1 MAEDYTKLFQNN
13 SEGDS
18 KGRIKGH
25 LPDWIMS
32 EVNKII
38 YNGPVGIWDHPT
50 QTANHW
56 FDGLGILTLFTIDG
70 PQREVKLKKRFL
82 KSEAYEKA
90 KANGKIIITEYAT
103 AGASESNKGLI
114 SKLVQSIIPGTVKKL
129 LFSLL

>member
-1 MAEDYTKLFQNN
+1 M
-13 SEGDS
+13 G
-18 KGRIKGH
+18 
-25 LPDWIMS
+25 
-32 EVNKII
+32 I

-70 PQREVKLKKRFL
+70 PRREVKLKKRVL

-114 SKLVQSIIPGTVKKL
+114 SKLVQSIIPGEMTDNCACNVYKL
-129 LFSLL
+129 GGSLVASTETCLLR